1 MAGVDVI
8 SAETASASEAVAVG
22 GSKLARSRRWRV
34 RLSPV
39 RWVRGGGLSALV
51 FALPMLAIFTAFSWY
66 PIVRLVVLSLQHT
79 NLIDP
84 PTWAGLD
91 NFREVISDPLFLTAV
106 KNTAYFAGLALVFGY
121 PIPLVAAV
129 LISESRRLRGL
140 YSALAY
146 LPVVLPPVV
155 GVLLW
160 KSVFYEPSRVG
171 LFNTVLSWFHLGP
184 YGWLQSPGTAMPA
197 LVLESTWA
205 NAGTTIIIYLAALT
219 AVDRNLYEAASVD
232 GAGVWRKIWHVTL
245 PQLRGVLLVT
255 LILQIIG
262 TAQVFIEP
270 FLFTSGGPANST
282 LTVLLL
288 VYQYAFGNSVG
299 VGFGQAAALSLM
311 LAAFLAVFSVIF
323 MRLTRSWSTT

>member
-84 PTWAGLD
+84 PTWVGLD

-121 PIPLVAAV
+121 PI
-129 LISESRRLRGL
+129 G
-140 YSALAY
+140 
-146 LPVVLPPVV
+146 PP
-155 GVLLW
+155 
-160 KSVFYEPSRVG
+160 S
-171 LFNTVLSWFHLGP
+171 GP
-184 YGWLQSPGTAMPA
+184 T
-197 LVLESTWA
+197 
-205 NAGTTIIIYLAALT
+205 
-219 AVDRNLYEAASVD
+219 
-232 GAGVWRKIWHVTL
+232 
-245 PQLRGVLLVT
+245 
-255 LILQIIG
+255 
-262 TAQVFIEP
+262 
-270 FLFTSGGPANST
+270 
-282 LTVLLL
+282 
-288 VYQYAFGNSVG
+288 
-299 VGFGQAAALSLM
+299 
-311 LAAFLAVFSVIF
+311 
-323 MRLTRSWSTT
+323 